1 MTLQQIKPNTM
12 SFIRTLLIC
21 PLLIIGFQLFGQ
33 VTEKN
38 YKIYSV
44 KSGKEVTLNDIA
56 EDMKNYDVLFFGE
69 EHNDSVAHY
78 LENKIFEMLY
88 QKFTNNITL
97 SMEMFDRDVQTVMD
111 EYLKGYI
118 REKNFTKDARAW
130 SNYKDYKPMVEFAKN
145 NKLDIICANAPSRYT
160 NLAGRKGQIILMEL
174 SYESKQYF
182 APLPYD
188 TASGKYY
195 EKLMALTS
203 HDATSTNDTAV
214 KKMPPIMP
222 MGGFNLIMGQSL
234 WDATMAYSISK
245 YLKQNKGK
253 KVLQVNGRFHSD
265 EGFAIVSQLKKY
277 SPKIKSLIIST
288 GTDDSFP
295 NIDWNNHKHLGDYII
310 ITDPSV
316 PKTFKE

>member
-21 PLLIIGFQLFGQ
+21 PLLIIGFQLLGQ

-111 EYLKGYI
+111 EYLKGGI
-118 REKNFTKDARAW
+118 REKNFTKDARVW
-130 SNYKDYKPMVEFAKN
+130 SNYRDYKPMVEFSKT
-145 NKLDIICANAPSRYT
+145 PST
-160 NLAGRKGQIILMEL
+160 
-174 SYESKQYF
+174 
-182 APLPYD
+182 
-188 TASGKYY
+188 
-195 EKLMALTS
+195 
-203 HDATSTNDTAV
+203 
-214 KKMPPIMP
+214 
-222 MGGFNLIMGQSL
+222 
-234 WDATMAYSISK
+234 
-245 YLKQNKGK
+245 
-253 KVLQVNGRFHSD
+253 
-265 EGFAIVSQLKKY
+265 
-277 SPKIKSLIIST
+277 
-288 GTDDSFP
+288 
-295 NIDWNNHKHLGDYII
+295 
-310 ITDPSV
+310 
-316 PKTFKE
+316 

>member
-21 PLLIIGFQLFGQ
+21 PLLIIGFQLLGQ

-44 KSGKEVTLNDIA
+44 KSGKEVTLYDIA

-130 SNYKDYKPMVEFAKN
+130 SNYKDYKPMVQFAKN
-145 NKLDIICANAPSRYT
+145 NKLDIICANSPSRYT
-160 NLAGRKGQIILMEL
+160 NLAGRKGQKILMEL

>member
-21 PLLIIGFQLFGQ
+21 PLLIIGFQLLGQ

-130 SNYKDYKPMVEFAKN
+130 SNYKDYKPMVEFAKK
-145 NKLDIICANAPSRYT
+145 NKLDIICANSPSRYT
-160 NLAGRKGQIILMEL
+160 NLAGRKGQKILMEL

-253 KVLQVNGRFHSD
+253 KVMHVNGRFHSD